1 MRKDRRGATRA
12 SCEENTP
19 RGEYERSSSAG
30 DAAAAGAAV
39 GGGGS
44 GAWGATAAAEATGGI
59 EIAPGVMFSDK
70 LWSRLGSKA
79 HEMEKQKRRNR
90 MSDTSTVPEVPTAI
104 FDHVFRSDATW
115 KQR

>member
-1 MRKDRRGATRA
+1 M
-12 SCEENTP
+12 S
-19 RGEYERSSSAG
+19 
-30 DAAAAGAAV
+30 AAAAPAMQRQQAQRSE
-39 GGGGS
+39 GGGS
-44 GAWGATAAAEATGGI
+44 GAGGATAAGATGGI